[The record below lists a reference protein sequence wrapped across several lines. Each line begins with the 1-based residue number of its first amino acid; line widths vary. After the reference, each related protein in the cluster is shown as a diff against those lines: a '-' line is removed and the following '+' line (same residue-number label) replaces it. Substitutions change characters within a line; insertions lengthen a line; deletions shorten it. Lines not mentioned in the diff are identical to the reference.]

1 MILLQFSA
9 GQGPCECQLAVTKA
23 ISLFEKQ
30 ANAINLRIQLLETE
44 QGREKHTLL
53 SAILSVE
60 GENAQPFADSWC
72 GTLQWICES
81 PYRHKYPRKNWF
93 IACVQLKF
101 ESAIPDS
108 EIQFDTMRASGAGG
122 QHVNKTNSAI
132 RATHLATGIS
142 VKVQTERSQHA
153 NKRLAILLLNA
164 KLNELAQS
172 KSAQHKA
179 ERRHL
184 HYEVERGNPI
194 RTFKGLQFKEI

>member
-23 ISLFEKQ
+23 IALFEKQ
-30 ANAINLRIQLLETE
+30 ANAINLRVQLLETE
-44 QGREKHTLL
+44 QGREKHSLL
-53 SAILSVE
+53 SAILSIE
-60 GENAQPFADSWC
+60 GENAQQFADSWC

-93 IACVQLKF
+93 IACVQLKS

-122 QHVNKTNSAI
+122 QHVNKTDSAI

-164 KLNELAQS
+164 KLAELAQS
-172 KSAQHKA
+172 QSAQYKA

>member
-23 ISLFEKQ
+23 IALFEKQ
-30 ANAINLRIQLLETE
+30 ANAINLKVQLLEEE
-44 QGREKHTLL
+44 QDLEKHSLL

-60 GENAQPFADSWC
+60 GEKAQPFADSWC

-93 IACVQLKF
+93 IACVQLKS

-142 VKVQTERSQHA
+142 VKVQTERKPA
-153 NKRLAILLLNA
+153 C
-164 KLNELAQS
+164 
-172 KSAQHKA
+172 
-179 ERRHL
+179 
-184 HYEVERGNPI
+184 
-194 RTFKGLQFKEI
+194 

>member
-23 ISLFEKQ
+23 IAFFEKQ
-30 ANAINLRIQLLETE
+30 ANAINLRVQLLETE
-44 QGREKHTLL
+44 QGREKHSLL
-53 SAILSVE
+53 SAILSIE
-60 GENAQPFADSWC
+60 GENAQQFADSWC

-93 IACVQLKF
+93 IACVQLKS

-122 QHVNKTNSAI
+122 QHVNKTDSAI

-164 KLNELAQS
+164 KLAELAQS
-172 KSAQHKA
+172 QSAQYKA

>member
-9 GQGPCECQLAVTKA
+9 GQGPCECQLAVAKA
-23 ISLFEKQ
+23 IALFEKQ
-30 ANAINLRIQLLETE
+30 ANAINLRVQLLETE
-44 QGREKHTLL
+44 QGREKHSLL
-53 SAILSVE
+53 SAILSIE
-60 GENAQPFADSWC
+60 GENAQQFADSWC

-93 IACVQLKF
+93 IACVQLKS

-122 QHVNKTNSAI
+122 QHVNKTDSAI

-164 KLNELAQS
+164 KLAELAQS
-172 KSAQHKA
+172 QSAQYKA